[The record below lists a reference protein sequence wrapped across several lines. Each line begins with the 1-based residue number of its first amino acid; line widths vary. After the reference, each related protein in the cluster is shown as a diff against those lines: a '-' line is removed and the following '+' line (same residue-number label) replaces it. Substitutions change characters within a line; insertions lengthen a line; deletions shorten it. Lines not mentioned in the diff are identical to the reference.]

1 MPGPFPPLFRMAAQ
15 QGPLATLGGLP
26 GRRIV
31 RLLSVLAILGA
42 IIVAAA
48 PPAAYFFG
56 ARARL
61 QGALE
66 ASARL
71 HAAEIGDL
79 ARRNPEFWDFRE
91 LRVDAPLG
99 GAAGSAVEE
108 RLSVFDAEGRLILV
122 SGAAE
127 ALRSPVL
134 SQRAPLREGDAIV
147 GETEASRSLYPAVAT
162 TMAILLGSGLL
173 GILVLLVLRT
183 VPLRLLQHALGRA
196 AYFAAHDPLTGLP
209 NRVSF
214 NERLRQGVALAR
226 RRDHSL
232 AVLCLDLDRFKDIND
247 TFGHPAGDRLLKEV
261 AVRLVG
267 CLRESDVLAR
277 LGGDE
282 FAVVQIGAQQPRDAQ
297 ALAQRMIEALAPPID
312 LGGSLASV
320 GTTIGIALARD
331 ESGRPLDADQLLVD
345 ADLALYRAKLVGRG
359 AWRFFEPE
367 MNQEARLRRELEQD
381 LRLALAESDFR
392 LHFQPQV
399 DLFRGRLI
407 GAEALL
413 RWDRPGH
420 GPVPPA
426 LFVEVA
432 EESGLITGIG
442 AWVLEE
448 ACRQA
453 AAWPSMVSVAVN
465 VSPAQFRLGN
475 LARTVRSALEASG
488 LPPGRLELEITEGVL
503 FNNTEDAQRQFREIR
518 ALGVRIAMDDFGT
531 GFSSLGYLHSF
542 PCDKIKIDRS
552 FIAKL
557 GQSESSEAIVRAILG
572 MARAFRVRVV
582 AEGVETAEQASFLM
596 NEGCHEAQGYYFG
609 RPVSGDAFLSDLL
622 DGGHRAPHGTCIGQV
637 RGTYDDRPT
646 ALPIAEVG
654 GD

>member
-1 MPGPFPPLFRMAAQ
+1 MAAR
-15 QGPLATLGGLP
+15 QGPLATLGGSP
-26 GRRIV
+26 GRHIV

-42 IIVAAA
+42 MIVAAA
-48 PPAAYFFG
+48 PPAAYLFG

-79 ARRNPEFWDFRE
+79 ARRNPEFWDFRD
-91 LRVDAPLG
+91 LRVDAPLAG
-99 GAAGSAVEE
+99 TAEPAAEE
-108 RLSVFDAEGRLILV
+108 RLRVFDAEGRLILV

-127 ALRSPVL
+127 TLRWPVL
-134 SQRAPLREGDAIV
+134 SQRAPLREDGNVV

-261 AVRLVG
+261 AARLAG

-282 FAVVQIGAQQPRDAQ
+282 FAVVQIGAQQPREAQ

-312 LGGSLASV
+312 LGGALASV
-320 GTTIGIALARD
+320 GTTIGIALAQD
-331 ESGRPLDADQLLVD
+331 EAGRPFDADQLLSD
-345 ADLALYRAKLVGRG
+345 ADIALYRAKLVGRG

-367 MNQEARLRRELEQD
+367 MNLESRLRRELEQD
-381 LRLALAESDFR
+381 LRLALSEGGFR
-392 LHFQPQV
+392 LHFQPQI

-420 GPVPPA
+420 GPVSPER
-426 LFVEVA
+426 FIEVA
-432 EESGLITGIG
+432 EESGLITDIG

-453 AAWPSMVSVAVN
+453 ATWPSLIAVAVN
-465 VSPAQFRLGN
+465 VSPAQFRRGN
-475 LARTVRSALEASG
+475 LTRMVRAALESSG

-503 FNNTEDAQRQFREIR
+503 FNNTEDAQRQLREIR

-542 PCDKIKIDRS
+542 PCDKIKVDRS

-572 MARAFRVRVV
+572 MARAFKVRVV

-596 NEGCHEAQGYYFG
+596 DEGCHEAQGYYFG
-609 RPVSGDAFLSDLL
+609 KPVPGDAFLSDML
-622 DGGHRAPHGTCIGQV
+622 DLRRRASHWRCSRRPRGAGDRRPHTQ
-637 RGTYDDRPT
+637 
-646 ALPIAEVG
+646 PIAQAG
-654 GD
+654 GS

>member
-1 MPGPFPPLFRMAAQ
+1 MAARQ
-15 QGPLATLGGLP
+15 APLAALGGSP

-42 IIVAAA
+42 TIVAVA
-48 PPAAYFFG
+48 PPAAYLFG

-79 ARRNPEFWDFRE
+79 ARRNPEFWDFRG

-99 GAAGSAVEE
+99 GGAEPATQE
-108 RLSVFDAEGRLILV
+108 RLSVFDAEGQLILV

-127 ALRSPVL
+127 ALRWPVL
-134 SQRAPLREGDAIV
+134 SQRAALREGDSVV
-147 GETEASRSLYPAVAT
+147 GETEASRSLHPVLVN
-162 TMAILLGSGLL
+162 TMATLLGSGLL
-173 GILVLLVLRT
+173 GLLVLLVLRT
-183 VPLRLLQHALGRA
+183 VPLRLLQHALSRA

-214 NERLRQGVALAR
+214 NERLRQGVALAH

-261 AVRLVG
+261 ATRLAG

-320 GTTIGIALARD
+320 GTTIGIALAQD
-331 ESGRPLDADQLLVD
+331 EADRPFDADQLLND

-359 AWRFFEPE
+359 GWRFFEPE
-367 MNQEARLRRELEQD
+367 MNLEARLRRELEQD
-381 LRLALAESDFR
+381 LRLALAEGGFR

-399 DLFRGRLI
+399 DLLRGQMI

-420 GPVPPA
+420 GPVPPER
-426 LFVEVA
+426 FVEVA

-453 AAWPSMVSVAVN
+453 AAWPPLISVAVN
-465 VSPAQFRLGN
+465 VSPAQFRLGD
-475 LARTVRSALEASG
+475 LPRTVRAALDASG
-488 LPPGRLELEITEGVL
+488 LPPDRLELEITEGVL
-503 FNNTEDAQRQFREIR
+503 FTNAEDAQRQLREIR

-596 NEGCHEAQGYYFG
+596 KEGCHDAQGYYFG
-609 RPVSGDAFLSDLL
+609 RPVPGDAFLSTIL
-622 DGGHRAPHGTCIGQV
+622 DSQHRVSRWRSIRRARDGHGTDLGRPPIRSV
-637 RGTYDDRPT
+637 AKARGN
-646 ALPIAEVG
+646 
-654 GD
+654 